1 MSIVPNQPSRSGD
14 GCFIEFGSGT
24 FSVGYLHPQVECIV
38 PGFYRGDPLTPGD
51 TMSFWRLHDG
61 PSDEDQIV
69 KRNSGPFPIY
79 VHIAEANFFT
89 SKYTRW
95 TRLEDA

>member
-1 MSIVPNQPSRSGD
+1 VSIVPNQPSRSGD
-14 GCFIEFGSGT
+14 GCFIEFGPGT

-38 PGFYRGDPLTPGD
+38 PGFYRGDPLTPHN
-51 TMSFWRLHDG
+51 TTSFWRLHNG
-61 PSDEDQIV
+61 PSDDDQVV
-69 KRNSGPFPIY
+69 KRNDGPFPIY
-79 VHIAEANFFT
+79 VHIADANFFT